1 MNDKNRKYLWRLIQL
16 TGDYLVGKLPN
27 HTNHP
32 KERNPYAH
40 IALKIK
46 NKFNHSYKDIPDE
59 KLDEVIEYLESI
71 KKDEG

>member
-32 KERNPYAH
+32 KGRNPYAH

-46 NKFNHSYKDIPDE
+46 NKFNFCKKIYLNE
-59 KLDEVIEYLESI
+59 KLDEV
-71 KKDEG
+71 KGF